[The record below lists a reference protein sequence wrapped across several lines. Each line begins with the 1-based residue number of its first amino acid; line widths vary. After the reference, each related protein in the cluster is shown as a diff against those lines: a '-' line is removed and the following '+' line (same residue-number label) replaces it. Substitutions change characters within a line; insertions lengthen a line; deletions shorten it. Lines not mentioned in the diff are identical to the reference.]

1 MKNNLVYVLWV
12 CISLLP
18 YYTQAQDEIS
28 VADSGRWKLWYKQP
42 AECWSEALPL
52 GNSRLGA
59 MVYGGI
65 EREEIQLNEETFW
78 AGGPHR
84 NDNPSALAS
93 LDSVRHL
100 IFAGKNADAQKLID
114 KTFYSTSHGM
124 PYLTLGSL
132 VIEGTS
138 PEQVSDYYRDLN
150 LETAIATTRYLAD
163 GVHYKREVFAS
174 QVDPVVIIRYMADKR
189 GQLDLTI
196 GYDSPLKS
204 KILRKGKKLIMQSRG
219 TDHEGIRGVIEVE
232 TQTQADVAG
241 GKMKL
246 DNQHIYIEDADTVT
260 LYVTAATNFVD
271 YQTVGANEG
280 KKASRQL
287 SLAMQKTY
295 AEARRDHINRYQQ
308 QYSRLSLDLGKS
320 EAEQLETT
328 ERIARFQEG
337 KDLPLVALMF
347 QYGRYLLISSS
358 QPGGQPA
365 NLQGI
370 WNNMLLPPWD
380 SKYTININTEMN
392 YWPAEVTNLPE
403 THEPL
408 FAMLKDLS
416 VTGQETARVM
426 YGAKGWVAHH
436 NTDLWRITGPVD
448 NAFYGTWPNGGAW
461 LSTHLWQH
469 YLYSGDKAFLKEV
482 YPILKGAADFFL
494 SFLVKHPKYG
504 WMVSAPSMSPEHGPG
519 GEDVNQVSTITA
531 GCTMDNQIVFD
542 VLSQAREAAEI
553 LGEPVAYQDSL
564 QRMLGQLPPMQIGKY
579 NQLQEWLEDA
589 DNPKDQ
595 HRHISHVYGLYP
607 SNQISPYSHPLLFQ
621 AAKNTLI
628 QRGDEATG
636 WSMGWKINLWARLL
650 DGNHAY
656 KMVCSLLSLLPN
668 DELQKEYPQG
678 RIYPNMLDAHP
689 PFQIDGNFG
698 YTAGVAEMLLQSH
711 DGALHVLPALPEAW
725 QEGEVKGLAARG
737 GFVVDMKWQNGQ
749 FLSGKIHARLGGLL
763 RIRSYVP
770 LQGNGLAE
778 AKGENPNPFYKTA
791 QIKEPLVSDEIQ
803 PQYPLLLKVYEYD
816 LMTEAGKVY
825 DLVRGTVNE

>member
-52 GNSRLGA
+52 GNSHLGA

-132 VIEGTS
+132 VIEGTL

-150 LETAIATTRYLAD
+150 LETAIATTRYQAD

-174 QVDPVVIIRYMADKR
+174 QVDPVVIIRYMANKP

-280 KKASRQL
+280 KKASQQL
-287 SLAMQKTY
+287 SSAMQKTY
-295 AEARRDHINRYQQ
+295 AEARRDHINRYRQ
-308 QYSRLSLDLGKS
+308 QYSRVSLDLGQS

-621 AAKNTLI
+621 AVKNTLI

-698 YTAGVAEMLLQSH
+698 FTAGVAEMLLQSH

-725 QEGEVKGLAARG
+725 QEGEVKGLVARG
-737 GFVVDMKWQNGQ
+737 GFVVDMKWKNGQ

-770 LQGNGLAE
+770 LQGKGLAE

>member
-84 NDNPSALAS
+84 NDNPAALAS

-150 LETAIATTRYLAD
+150 LETAIATTRYQAD

-174 QVDPVVIIRYMADKR
+174 QVDPVVIIRYMADKP

-204 KILRKGKKLIMQSRG
+204 KIFRKGKKLIMQSRG

-287 SLAMQKTY
+287 SSAMQKTY

-308 QYSRLSLDLGKS
+308 QYSRVSLDLGQS

-426 YGAKGWVAHH
+426 YGAKG
-436 NTDLWRITGPVD
+436 
-448 NAFYGTWPNGGAW
+448 
-461 LSTHLWQH
+461 
-469 YLYSGDKAFLKEV
+469 
-482 YPILKGAADFFL
+482 
-494 SFLVKHPKYG
+494 
-504 WMVSAPSMSPEHGPG
+504 
-519 GEDVNQVSTITA
+519 
-531 GCTMDNQIVFD
+531 
-542 VLSQAREAAEI
+542 
-553 LGEPVAYQDSL
+553 
-564 QRMLGQLPPMQIGKY
+564 
-579 NQLQEWLEDA
+579 
-589 DNPKDQ
+589 
-595 HRHISHVYGLYP
+595 
-607 SNQISPYSHPLLFQ
+607 
-621 AAKNTLI
+621 
-628 QRGDEATG
+628 
-636 WSMGWKINLWARLL
+636 
-650 DGNHAY
+650 
-656 KMVCSLLSLLPN
+656 
-668 DELQKEYPQG
+668 
-678 RIYPNMLDAHP
+678 
-689 PFQIDGNFG
+689 
-698 YTAGVAEMLLQSH
+698 
-711 DGALHVLPALPEAW
+711 
-725 QEGEVKGLAARG
+725 
-737 GFVVDMKWQNGQ
+737 
-749 FLSGKIHARLGGLL
+749 
-763 RIRSYVP
+763 
-770 LQGNGLAE
+770 
-778 AKGENPNPFYKTA
+778 
-791 QIKEPLVSDEIQ
+791 
-803 PQYPLLLKVYEYD
+803 
-816 LMTEAGKVY
+816 
-825 DLVRGTVNE
+825 

>member
-42 AECWSEALPL
+42 ADCWSEALPL

-84 NDNPSALAS
+84 NDNPAALAS
-93 LDSVRHL
+93 LDSVRYL

-150 LETAIATTRYLAD
+150 LETAIATTRYQAD

-174 QVDPVVIIRYMADKR
+174 QVDPVVIIRYMADKP

-232 TQTQADVAG
+232 TQTQADVGG

-287 SLAMQKTY
+287 SSAMQKNY
-295 AEARRDHINRYQQ
+295 MEARRDHINRYQQ
-308 QYSRLSLDLGKS
+308 QYSRVSLDLGQS

-358 QPGGQPA
+358 QSGGQPA

-482 YPILKGAADFFL
+482 YPVLKGAADFFL

-553 LGEPVAYQDSL
+553 LGEPIAYQDSL
-564 QRMLGQLPPMQIGKY
+564 QRMLGELPPMQIGKY

-725 QEGEVKGLAARG
+725 QEGEVKGLVARG
-737 GFVVDMKWQNGQ
+737 GFVVDMKWKDGQ

-770 LQGNGLAE
+770 LQGKGLAE

-825 DLVRGTVNE
+825 DLVRGAVDE

>member
-84 NDNPSALAS
+84 NDNPAALAS

-150 LETAIATTRYLAD
+150 LETAIATTRYQAD

-174 QVDPVVIIRYMADKR
+174 QVDPVVIIRYMADKP
-189 GQLDLTI
+189 GQLDLAI

-204 KILRKGKKLIMQSRG
+204 KIFRKGKKLIMQSRG

-246 DNQHIYIEDADTVT
+246 DNHHIYIEDADTVT

-287 SLAMQKTY
+287 SSAMQKTY

-308 QYSRLSLDLGKS
+308 QYSRVSLDLGQS

-328 ERIARFQEG
+328 ERIARFHEG
-337 KDLPLVALMF
+337 NDLPLVALMF

-482 YPILKGAADFFL
+482 YPVLKGAADFFL

-519 GEDVNQVSTITA
+519 GEDVNRASTITA

-553 LGEPVAYQDSL
+553 LGEPIAYQDSL

-668 DELQKEYPQG
+668 DELQTEYPQG

-737 GFVVDMKWQNGQ
+737 GFVVDLKWKNGQ

>member
-1 MKNNLVYVLWV
+1 MKNNLMYVLWA

-18 YYTQAQDEIS
+18 YYGQAQKETS
-28 VADSGRWKLWYKQP
+28 VSDTGRWKLWYKQP
-42 AECWSEALPL
+42 AERWSEALPL

-84 NDNPSALAS
+84 NDNPAALAH

-100 IFAGKNADAQKLID
+100 IFAGKNAEAQKLID

-132 VIEGTS
+132 VIKGTS

-150 LETAIATTRYLAD
+150 LETAIATTQYQAD

-174 QVDPVVIIRYMADKR
+174 QVDPVVIIRYMADKS

-204 KILRKGKKLIMQSRG
+204 KILRNGQKLIMQSRG

-232 TQTQADVAG
+232 TQTQADVSG

-271 YQTVGANEG
+271 YKTVNANEG
-280 KKASRQL
+280 KKASQQL
-287 SLAMQKTY
+287 SSAMQKNYTK
-295 AEARRDHINRYQQ
+295 ARRDHISRYQQ
-308 QYSRLSLDLGKS
+308 QFNRVSLDLGKS

-328 ERIARFQEG
+328 ERIALFQEG
-337 KDLPLVALMF
+337 NDLPLVALMF

-392 YWPAEVTNLPE
+392 YWPAEVTNLSE

-408 FAMLKDLS
+408 FAMLKELS

-469 YLYSGDKAFLKEV
+469 YLYTGDKAFLKEA
-482 YPILKGAADFFL
+482 YPVLKGAADFFL
-494 SFLVKHPKYG
+494 SFLVKHPQYG

-519 GEDVNQVSTITA
+519 GEDVNQASTITA

-542 VLSQAREAAEI
+542 VLNQAKEAAEI
-553 LGEPVAYQDSL
+553 LGKPVAYQDSL
-564 QRMLGQLPPMQIGKY
+564 QRMLEQLPPMQIGRY

-589 DNPKDQ
+589 DDPKDQ

-607 SNQISPYSHPLLFQ
+607 SNQVSPYSHPLLFQ

-650 DGNHAY
+650 DGDHAF
-656 KMVCSLLSLLPN
+656 KMINNLLELLPS
-668 DELQKEYPQG
+668 DEVKDKYPQG

-725 QEGEVKGLAARG
+725 QEGEVKGLVARG
-737 GFVVDMKWQNGQ
+737 GFVVDMKWKNGQ
-749 FLSGKIHARLGGLL
+749 FMSGRIHARLGGLL

-770 LQGNGLAE
+770 LQGKGLTE

-816 LMTEAGKVY
+816 LMTEAGEVY

>member
-42 AECWSEALPL
+42 ADCWSEALPL

-65 EREEIQLNEETFW
+65 EREEIQLNEESFW

-84 NDNPSALAS
+84 NDNPAALAY

-150 LETAIATTRYLAD
+150 LETAIATTRYQAD

-174 QVDPVVIIRYMADKR
+174 QVDPVVIIRYMADKP

-204 KILRKGKKLIMQSRG
+204 KIFRKGKKLIMQSRG

-232 TQTQADVAG
+232 TQTQADVGG

-280 KKASRQL
+280 KKTSRQL
-287 SLAMQKTY
+287 SSAMQKTY

-308 QYSRLSLDLGKS
+308 QYSRVSLDLGQS

-469 YLYSGDKAFLKEV
+469 YLYSGDNAFLKEV
-482 YPILKGAADFFL
+482 YPVLKGAADFFL

-519 GEDVNQVSTITA
+519 GEDVNQTSTITA

-607 SNQISPYSHPLLFQ
+607 SNQISPYTHPLLFQ
-621 AAKNTLI
+621 AVKNTLI

-668 DELQKEYPQG
+668 DELQTEYPQG

-737 GFVVDMKWQNGQ
+737 GFVVDMKWKNGQ
-749 FLSGKIHARLGGLL
+749 FLSGKIQARLGGLL

-770 LQGNGLAE
+770 LQGKELAE

-825 DLVRGTVNE
+825 DLVRGTVNK

>member
-174 QVDPVVIIRYMADKR
+174 QVDPVVIIRYMADKP

-271 YQTVGANEG
+271 YQTVGADEG

-287 SLAMQKTY
+287 SSAMQKTY

-308 QYSRLSLDLGKS
+308 QYSRVSLDLGQS

-328 ERIARFQEG
+328 ERIARFHEG
-337 KDLPLVALMF
+337 NDLPLVALMF

-416 VTGQETARVM
+416 VTGLETARVM

-482 YPILKGAADFFL
+482 YPVLKGAADFFL

-519 GEDVNQVSTITA
+519 GEDVNRASTITA

-553 LGEPVAYQDSL
+553 LGEPIAYQDSL

-668 DELQKEYPQG
+668 DELQTEYPQG

-737 GFVVDMKWQNGQ
+737 GFVVDMKWKNGQ

-770 LQGNGLAE
+770 LQGKGLAE

-825 DLVRGTVNE
+825 DLVRGTVDE

>member
-52 GNSRLGA
+52 GNSHLGA

-150 LETAIATTRYLAD
+150 LETAIATTRYQAD

-174 QVDPVVIIRYMADKR
+174 QVDPVVIIRYMADKP

-204 KILRKGKKLIMQSRG
+204 KIFRKGKKLIMQSRG

-287 SLAMQKTY
+287 SSAMQKTY

-308 QYSRLSLDLGKS
+308 QYSRVSLDLGQS

-469 YLYSGDKAFLKEV
+469 YLYLGDKAFLKEV
-482 YPILKGAADFFL
+482 YPVLKGAADFFL

-519 GEDVNQVSTITA
+519 GEDVNQASTITA

-621 AAKNTLI
+621 AVKNTLI

-668 DELQKEYPQG
+668 DELQTEYPQG

-737 GFVVDMKWQNGQ
+737 GFVVDMKWKNGQ

-770 LQGNGLAE
+770 LQGKGLAE

>member
-42 AECWSEALPL
+42 AKCWSEALPL

-65 EREEIQLNEETFW
+65 ELEEIQLNEETFW

-84 NDNPSALAS
+84 NDNPAALAS

-174 QVDPVVIIRYMADKR
+174 QVDPVVIIRYMADKQ

-232 TQTQADVAG
+232 TQTQANVAG

-271 YQTVGANEG
+271 YQTVGADEG

-287 SLAMQKTY
+287 SSAMQKTY

-308 QYSRLSLDLGKS
+308 QYSRVSLDLGQS

-328 ERIARFQEG
+328 ERIARFHEG
-337 KDLPLVALMF
+337 NDLPLVALMF

-482 YPILKGAADFFL
+482 YPVLKGAADFFL

-519 GEDVNQVSTITA
+519 GEDVNRASTITA

-553 LGEPVAYQDSL
+553 LGEPIAYQDSL

-678 RIYPNMLDAHP
+678 RLYPNMLDAHP

-725 QEGEVKGLAARG
+725 QEGEVKGLVARG
-737 GFVVDMKWQNGQ
+737 GFVVDMKWKDGQ
-749 FLSGKIHARLGGLL
+749 FLSGKIHTRLGGLL

-770 LQGNGLAE
+770 LQGKGLAE
-778 AKGENPNPFYKTA
+778 AKGENPNPFYKIA

>member
-42 AECWSEALPL
+42 AKCWSEALPL

-93 LDSVRHL
+93 LDSIRHL

-150 LETAIATTRYLAD
+150 LETAIATTRYQAD

-174 QVDPVVIIRYMADKR
+174 QVDPVVIIRYMADKP

-204 KILRKGKKLIMQSRG
+204 KIFRKGKKLIMQSRG

-287 SLAMQKTY
+287 SSAMQKTY

-308 QYSRLSLDLGKS
+308 QYSRVSLDLGQS

-469 YLYSGDKAFLKEV
+469 YLYSGDNAFLKEV
-482 YPILKGAADFFL
+482 YPVLKGAADFFL

-519 GEDVNQVSTITA
+519 GEDVNQTSTITA

-607 SNQISPYSHPLLFQ
+607 SNQISPYTHPLLFQ
-621 AAKNTLI
+621 AVKNTLI

-711 DGALHVLPALPEAW
+711 DGALHILPALPEAW

-737 GFVVDMKWQNGQ
+737 GFVVDMKWKNGQ

-825 DLVRGTVNE
+825 DLVRGTVNK

>member
-1 MKNNLVYVLWV
+1 
-12 CISLLP
+12 
-18 YYTQAQDEIS
+18 
-28 VADSGRWKLWYKQP
+28 
-42 AECWSEALPL
+42 
-52 GNSRLGA
+52 

-78 AGGPHR
+78 AGGPYR
-84 NDNPSALAS
+84 NDNPEARRQ
-93 LDSVRHL
+93 LDTVRQL
-100 IFAGKNADAQKLID
+100 VFAGKNADAQNLID
-114 KTFYSTSHGM
+114 KTFYGSSHGM

-132 VIEGTS
+132 VIDGTS
-138 PEQVSDYYRDLN
+138 PKQVSGYYRDLN
-150 LETAIATTRYLAD
+150 LETAIATTRYQAD
-163 GVHYKREVFAS
+163 GVNYRREVFAS
-174 QVDPVVIIRYMADKR
+174 QADPVIVIRYMADKP
-189 GQLDLTI
+189 GQLDLTV
-196 GYDSPLKS
+196 GYETPLES
-204 KILRKGKKLIMQSRG
+204 KILRKGKKLVMQSRG
-219 TDHEGIRGVIEVE
+219 TDHEGITGVVEVE

-241 GKMKL
+241 GKMKV
-246 DNQHIYIEDADTVT
+246 DNRHIYIEDADTVT

-271 YQTVGANEG
+271 YRTVNANEG

-287 SLAMQKTY
+287 SSAMRKSY
-295 AEARRDHINRYQQ
+295 AEARLDHICQYQRQ
-308 QYSRLSLDLGKS
+308 FSRVSLDLGRS
-320 EAEQLETT
+320 DSEQLETT
-328 ERIARFQEG
+328 ERIARFHEG
-337 KDLPLVALMF
+337 NDLPLVALMF

-408 FAMLKDLS
+408 FSLLKDLS
-416 VTGQETARVM
+416 VTGRETARVM
-426 YGAKGWVAHH
+426 YGANGWVAHH

-448 NAFYGTWPNGGAW
+448 NAFYGTWPNGAW

-469 YLYSGDKAFLKEV
+469 YLYTGDKDFLKEI
-482 YPILKGAADFFL
+482 YPVMKGAADFYL
-494 SFLVKHPKYG
+494 SFLVKHPRYG
-504 WMVSAPSMSPEHGPG
+504 WMVCVPSMSPEHGPG
-519 GEDVNQVSTITA
+519 GEDVNKASTITA

-542 VLSQAREAAEI
+542 ILSQAKDAAEV
-553 LGEPVAYQDSL
+553 LGEPALYQDSL
-564 QRMLGQLPPMQIGKY
+564 TRILEQLPPMQIGRY

-589 DNPKDQ
+589 DNPEDK

-607 SNQISPYSHPLLFQ
+607 GNQISPYSHPLLFQ
-621 AAKNTLI
+621 AAKNTLL

-650 DGNHAY
+650 DGNHAF
-656 KMVCSLLSLLPN
+656 KMINRMLELLPGDGMEGN
-668 DELQKEYPQG
+668 PQG

-711 DGALHVLPALPEAW
+711 DGALHILPALPEAW
-725 QEGEVKGLAARG
+725 QEGEVKGLVGRG
-737 GFVVDMKWQNGQ
+737 GFVADVKWKGGQ
-749 FLSGKIHARLGGLL
+749 FYSGRIHARLGGLL

-770 LQGNGLAE
+770 LRGEGLAV

-791 QIKEPLVSDEIQ
+791 QIKEPLVSGEIK

-816 LMTEAGKVY
+816 LMTEPGQVY
-825 DLVRGTVNE
+825 DLTRE

>member
-42 AECWSEALPL
+42 AKCWSEALPL

-100 IFAGKNADAQKLID
+100 IFAGKNAEAQKLID

-150 LETAIATTRYLAD
+150 LETAIATTRYQAD

-174 QVDPVVIIRYMADKR
+174 QVDPVVIIRYMTDKP

-196 GYDSPLKS
+196 GYDSLLKS
-204 KILRKGKKLIMQSRG
+204 KIFRKGKKLIMQSRG

-246 DNQHIYIEDADTVT
+246 DNHHIYIEDADTVT

-287 SLAMQKTY
+287 SSAMQKTY

-308 QYSRLSLDLGKS
+308 QYSRVSLDLGQS

-469 YLYSGDKAFLKEV
+469 YLYSGDKAFLKNV

-668 DELQKEYPQG
+668 DELQTEYPQG

-737 GFVVDMKWQNGQ
+737 GFVVDMKWKNGQ

>member
-28 VADSGRWKLWYKQP
+28 VANSGRWKLWYKQP
-42 AECWSEALPL
+42 AKCWSEALPL

-100 IFAGKNADAQKLID
+100 IFAGKNADVQKLID

-132 VIEGTS
+132 VIEGTL

-150 LETAIATTRYLAD
+150 LETAIATTRYQAD

-174 QVDPVVIIRYMADKR
+174 QVDPVVIIRYMANKP

-280 KKASRQL
+280 KKASQQL
-287 SLAMQKTY
+287 SSAMQKTY
-295 AEARRDHINRYQQ
+295 AEARRDHINRYRQ
-308 QYSRLSLDLGKS
+308 QYSRVSLDLGQS

-621 AAKNTLI
+621 AVKNTLI

-668 DELQKEYPQG
+668 DELQTEYPQG

-737 GFVVDMKWQNGQ
+737 GFVVDMKWKNGQ

-770 LQGNGLAE
+770 LQGKGLAE

>member
-52 GNSRLGA
+52 GNSHLGA

-100 IFAGKNADAQKLID
+100 IFAGENADAQKLID

-132 VIEGTS
+132 VIKGTS
-138 PEQVSDYYRDLN
+138 PEQVSDYFRDLN
-150 LETAIATTRYLAD
+150 LETAIATTRYQAD

-174 QVDPVVIIRYMADKR
+174 QVDPVVIIRYMADKP

-204 KILRKGKKLIMQSRG
+204 RIFRKGKKLIMQSRG

-246 DNQHIYIEDADTVT
+246 DNHHIYIEDADTVT

-287 SLAMQKTY
+287 SSAMQKTY

-308 QYSRLSLDLGKS
+308 QYSRVSLDLGQS

-328 ERIARFQEG
+328 ERIVRFQEG

-392 YWPAEVTNLPE
+392 YWPAEVTNIPE

-482 YPILKGAADFFL
+482 YPVLKGAADFFL

-519 GEDVNQVSTITA
+519 GEDVNQASTITA

-621 AAKNTLI
+621 AVKNTLI

-656 KMVCSLLSLLPN
+656 RMVCSLLSLLPN
-668 DELQKEYPQG
+668 DELQTEYPQG

-737 GFVVDMKWQNGQ
+737 GFVVDMKWKNGQ

-770 LQGNGLAE
+770 LQGKGLAE